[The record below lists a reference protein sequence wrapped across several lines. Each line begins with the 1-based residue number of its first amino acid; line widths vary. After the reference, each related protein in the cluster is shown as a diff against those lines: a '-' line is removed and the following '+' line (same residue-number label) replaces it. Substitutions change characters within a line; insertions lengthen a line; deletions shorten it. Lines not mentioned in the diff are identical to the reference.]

1 MLVAH
6 INQGEI
12 MDFGSFWAD
21 IIATLV
27 GGIVLT
33 FLFFWAREKLFPI
46 PEITGRWYL
55 EMVTVNT
62 AYNPYK
68 NMILRYVVIIWKE
81 GNTLKG
87 SAEKIYEISSTG
99 EREYNGKDR
108 TRSEMEGYIEK
119 NYLGKDRVYL
129 HAVEN
134 GHGRE
139 STNFYDLLVKS
150 DSEMIGAFN
159 SMVANQDG
167 TVKCQ
172 REPF

>member
-1 MLVAH
+1 
-6 INQGEI
+6 

-27 GGIVLT
+27 GGVGLT
-33 FLFFWAREKLFPI
+33 FLFFFAREKLFPI
-46 PEITGRWYL
+46 PEVTGRWYL

-68 NMILRYVVIIWKE
+68 DMILRYVIIIWKE
-81 GNTLKG
+81 GNIIKG

-99 EREYNGKDR
+99 EREYNGNDR
-108 TRSEMEGYIEK
+108 TRAEIEGYIQK

-129 HAVEN
+129 HSVEN
-134 GHGRE
+134 GHGRQ

-150 DSEMIGAFN
+150 ESEMIGAFN

>member
-1 MLVAH
+1 MNFDNFL
-6 INQGEI
+6 
-12 MDFGSFWAD
+12 AD

-27 GGIVLT
+27 GGIGLT
-33 FLFFWAREKLFPI
+33 LLFFVAREKVFPL

-55 EMVTVNT
+55 ELVTVNT

-68 NMILRYVVIIWKE
+68 GMTLRYVIMLWRE
-81 GNTLKG
+81 GSVLKG
-87 SAEKIYEISSTG
+87 TAEKIYEISSTG
-99 EREYNGKDR
+99 EREYVGENR
-108 TRSEMEGYIEK
+108 TRAKIEGYIEK

-139 STNFYDLLVKS
+139 STNFYDLLFKS
-150 DSEMIGAFN
+150 EAEMIGAFN
-159 SMVANQDG
+159 SMVSNQDG
-167 TVKCQ
+167 MARCQ

>member
-1 MLVAH
+1 
-6 INQGEI
+6 
-12 MDFGSFWAD
+12 MDFGSFLAD

-27 GGIVLT
+27 GGIGLT
-33 FLFFWAREKLFPI
+33 FLFFLAREKLFPI
-46 PEITGRWYL
+46 PDVTGRWYL

-68 NMILRYVVIIWKE
+68 DMILRYVIVIWKE
-81 GNTLKG
+81 GSALKG

-108 TRSEMEGYIEK
+108 TRSEIEGYVEK

-129 HAVEN
+129 HSVEN
-134 GHGRE
+134 GHGRQ

-150 DSEMIGAFN
+150 ESEMIGAFN

>member
-1 MLVAH
+1 
-6 INQGEI
+6 

-33 FLFFWAREKLFPI
+33 FLFFLAREKLFPVPDI
-46 PEITGRWYL
+46 SGRWYL

-62 AYNPYK
+62 SYNPYK
-68 NMILRYVVIIWKE
+68 DMILRYVVIIWKE
-81 GNTLKG
+81 GNRLNGT
-87 SAEKIYEISSTG
+87 AEKIYENSSTG
-99 EREYNGKDR
+99 ERDFNGKNR
-108 TRSEMEGYIEK
+108 TRSVIEGSIEK
-119 NYLGKDRVYL
+119 NYLGKDRIYL
-129 HAVEN
+129 HSVEN

-139 STNFYDLLVKS
+139 STNFYDLLVQ
-150 DSEMIGAFN
+150 SESKMIGAFN

-167 TVKCQ
+167 KVILQ